1 MGYSFG
7 RAVRSIHF
15 CNKCPFRSLS
25 ALRNVSASPTKR
37 NVASYPKE
45 RMGKILIGTAERAE
59 ELVWWRF
66 GWT

>member
-1 MGYSFG
+1 L
-7 RAVRSIHF
+7 R
-15 CNKCPFRSLS
+15 

-37 NVASYPKE
+37 SVAFDPKE
-45 RMGKILIGTAERAE
+45 RMGKIVIGTAERAE